1 MLLGRL
7 DPACTV
13 LGDKAYDVN
22 WIRDHIEKR
31 GSVANIPFKKDRKE
45 IGVFDA
51 DLYKERNRV
60 ERFFNKIKHLRRIAT
75 RYEKLAANFLAMIKL
90 AAIRTWLRYNE
101 STT

>member
-1 MLLGRL
+1 MRRRITLG
-7 DPACTV
+7 
-13 LGDKAYDVN
+13 GDKAYDVN

-31 GSVANIPFKKDRKE
+31 GSVANIPSKKDRKE